1 MLTRKMQ
8 GDSML
13 FYEGDTLVLT
23 VEETDLDDGV
33 LMKLIG
39 ALKSEATH
47 HIQDELDAF
56 TTVGVKVIIDF
67 KDVTFVSASVLY
79 ALLNAQQL
87 VDYFRKGEIILRNI
101 SDSIYQEMDSTG
113 ITELLMI
120 EE

>member
-13 FYEGDTLVLT
+13 FYEGDELILT
-23 VEETDLDDGV
+23 VEEADQDDGV
-33 LMKLIG
+33 LIKLKG
-39 ALKSEATH
+39 SLKSEVTH

-56 TTVGVKVIIDF
+56 TTVGVKVTIDF
-67 KDVTFVSASVLY
+67 KEVTFASASVLH

-87 VDYFRKGEIILRNI
+87 IDFFRKGEIVLRNI
-101 SDSIYQEMDSTG
+101 PDSVYQEMDTSG

-120 EE
+120 ED